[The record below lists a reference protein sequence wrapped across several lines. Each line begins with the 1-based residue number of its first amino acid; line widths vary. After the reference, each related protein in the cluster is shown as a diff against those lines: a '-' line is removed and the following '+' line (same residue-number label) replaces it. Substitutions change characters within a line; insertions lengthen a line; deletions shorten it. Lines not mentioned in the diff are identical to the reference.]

1 MATRSSASTRNV
13 ATSNSAPP
21 QRSTWQWLHSKNDP
35 QPAVRRRSVWDS
47 LNWWVR
53 SGKRLAT
60 DAEGDAAKA
69 ILFFKTLCCWKELT
83 LKWEPQPQIW
93 GYPMSLHPTRTFR
106 SPHRAANGWP
116 VGNHWNSPHN
126 LVATAYHCA
135 VCCWPCSFCL
145 LQSVRCLLLSAML
158 LPASVLQSPPL
169 ESHVFQT
176 PDTGHLMIS
185 YVDNQKYHEVR
196 WSAPF
201 PANSLAFSSQHS
213 LLLTDVAAGSE
224 SLQTQQRRGE
234 KWWFHL
240 WKLHEKSGHRI
251 WGSAQILIH
260 RWSFWPKLQAWR
272 SRRTRVWLPPR
283 SSTDP
288 LVPAKLLS
296 YCKISWDSHRFT

>member
-1 MATRSSASTRNV
+1 
-13 ATSNSAPP
+13 
-21 QRSTWQWLHSKNDP
+21 
-35 QPAVRRRSVWDS
+35 
-47 LNWWVR
+47 
-53 SGKRLAT
+53 
-60 DAEGDAAKA
+60 
-69 ILFFKTLCCWKELT
+69 
-83 LKWEPQPQIW
+83 
-93 GYPMSLHPTRTFR
+93 MSLHPTRTFR

-135 VCCWPCSFCL
+135 V
-145 LQSVRCLLLSAML
+145 LLLTVQFLFAAVRS
-158 LPASVLQSPPL
+158 LPVAVRNASTSICFFSHLHWK
-169 ESHVFQT
+169 SHVFQT

-224 SLQTQQRRGE
+224 SLQTQQRRGW
-234 KWWFHL
+234 KMVISSFHL
-240 WKLHEKSGHRI
+240 WKIPRKVRASDHLILPDLDPSLI
-251 WGSAQILIH
+251 WPG
-260 RWSFWPKLQAWR
+260 PKLQAWR

-296 YCKISWDSHRFT
+296 YCKKICKISWDSHRFT

>member
-1 MATRSSASTRNV
+1 
-13 ATSNSAPP
+13 
-21 QRSTWQWLHSKNDP
+21 
-35 QPAVRRRSVWDS
+35 
-47 LNWWVR
+47 
-53 SGKRLAT
+53 
-60 DAEGDAAKA
+60 
-69 ILFFKTLCCWKELT
+69 
-83 LKWEPQPQIW
+83 
-93 GYPMSLHPTRTFR
+93 MSLHPTRTFR

-158 LPASVLQSPPL
+158 LPASVLQGPPL

-185 YVDNQKYHEVR
+185 YVDNQKYEVR

-234 KWWFHL
+234 KYGDFISENSTKSPGDHL
-240 WKLHEKSGHRI
+240 RI
-251 WGSAQILIH
+251 FPDLDPLIH
-260 RWSFWPKLQAWR
+260 RWSFGPTLQAWR

-288 LVPAKLLS
+288 LVPAKQVIR
-296 YCKISWDSHRFT
+296 YHEIH